1 MSQGFIRGSKR
12 QTYISVFATYLI
24 AAKSTSPDMT
34 IAFYARSYGTFIE
47 IQIIIITIIIIII
60 IIIIINFTLVKIYDK
75 IIKPQLR

>member
-60 IIIIINFTLVKIYDK
+60 IIIINFTLVKIYDK

>member
-1 MSQGFIRGSKR
+1 MMSQGFIRGSKR

-60 IIIIINFTLVKIYDK
+60 IIINFTLVKIYDK

>member
-1 MSQGFIRGSKR
+1 MMSQGFIRGSKR

-60 IIIIINFTLVKIYDK
+60 IIIINFTLVKIYDK